1 MVKLLSY
8 IYPITKKVSSVF
20 NGTLELTW
28 YNGKKYLNSKNA
40 NYSYGSLQKILKIG
54 LQKINL
60 ASCQNI
66 LILGLGGGS
75 VVKTL
80 REDFKYPHKITA
92 IDIDPVV
99 LKIADEEFGV
109 REGKNLTIICADAY
123 AYISQNQELFD
134 LIILDLF
141 IDTSVPHCFY
151 EIFFWQKIINAVQSK
166 GTILFNASLN
176 SLTQQTLIPVLDY
189 LAKNNFDID
198 KMEKVNDSNTLVIA
212 YALN

>member
-1 MVKLLSY
+1 M
-8 IYPITKKVSSVF
+8 F

-40 NYSYGSLQKILKIG
+40 NYSYGSLQEILKIG

-60 ASCQNI
+60 TACQNI

-80 REDFKYPHKITA
+80 REDFKYLHKITA
-92 IDIDPVV
+92 IDIDPVI

-109 REGKNLTIICADAY
+109 SESKNLTIICADAY
-123 AYISQNQELFD
+123 AYIAQNQETFD

-151 EIFFWQKIINAVQSK
+151 EIFFWQKIVNAIQSK

-189 LAKNNFDID
+189 LTTNNFDID
-198 KMEKVNDSNTLVIA
+198 KMEKVNDSNTLIIA
-212 YALN
+212 YALS